1 MEETFN
7 STVIEIAM
15 DHSYELAIIE
25 FCIKKGIHFL
35 FLFLLIPISNGPSER
50 F

>member
-7 STVIEIAM
+7 STVIKTAM

-35 FLFLLIPISNGPSER
+35 FLFLLIPYIEWP
-50 F
+50 